1 MTRRE
6 FLKITL
12 GGAAAPFLLAAKPT
26 PDASH
31 SKGMRYRTL
40 GRTGQQVSIIGL
52 GGAHIGL
59 PSLTDIEAISIIRT
73 AVDNDVNFLD
83 NSWDYNGGDSERRMG
98 AAIEG
103 DYRLR
108 VFLMT
113 KIDGRTG
120 KAATDQL
127 HQSLKRLRTDYVDLI
142 QFHEIIR
149 SSDPGRIFAQG
160 GALEA
165 MEQARK
171 QGKVRFI
178 GFTGHK
184 SPEIHLEMLQAGLQ
198 HGFVFDTVQM
208 PINVMDAHYESFLKK
223 VVPVARAHN
232 IGIIGMKPMGA
243 GLILKSGAVTAHDA
257 LRFSLSQQ
265 TDVVVT
271 GCDSMATLNQALD
284 IASSFHPMSN
294 EEQTALL
301 TKASAAARDGKY
313 ELYKTTTHFDATAH
327 HPEYLG

>member
-1 MTRRE
+1 MNRRE

-26 PDASH
+26 PAASN

-59 PSLTDIEAISIIRT
+59 PSLTDIEAISIVRT

-83 NSWDYNGGDSERRMG
+83 NSWDYNGGESERRMG

-113 KIDGRTG
+113 KIDGRTA

-149 SSDPGRIFAQG
+149 SSDPERIFAQG

-184 SPEIHLEMLQAGLQ
+184 SPEIHLQMLQAGFQ

-208 PINVMDAHYESFLKK
+208 PINVMDAQYESFLKK
-223 VVPVARAHN
+223 VAPVARAHN
-232 IGIIGMKPMGA
+232 IGTIGMKPMGA
-243 GLILKSGAVTAHDA
+243 GLILKSGAVTARDA

-301 TKASAAARDGKY
+301 AKTSAAARDGKY